1 MSASNQVAQLKNENA
16 QLLKQVQELS
26 SRAKDIVLKDKSI
39 ETIKQLVGSGVIK
52 LDVKSPADVG
62 VNIKKMAEPIY
73 DWYRQEPSKL
83 NLV

>member
-26 SRAKDIVLKDKSI
+26 SRAKDIVLKDKAI

-62 VNIKKMAEPIY
+62 INIKKMAEPIY
-73 DWYRQEPSKL
+73 DWYKQEPSKL

>member
-1 MSASNQVAQLKNENA
+1 MSLQNQVNELRKQNTQLS
-16 QLLKQVQELS
+16 QQVQELS
-26 SRAKDIVLKDKSI
+26 SRAKDIVLKDKAI

-62 VNIKKMAEPIY
+62 INIKKMAEPIY
-73 DWYRQEPSKL
+73 DWYKQEPAKL

>member
-26 SRAKDIVLKDKSI
+26 SRAKDIVLKDKAI

-62 VNIKKMAEPIY
+62 INIKKMAEPIY
-73 DWYRQEPSKL
+73 DWYRQEPAKL

>member
-62 VNIKKMAEPIY
+62 INIKKMAEPIY
-73 DWYRQEPSKL
+73 DWYKQEPAKL

>member
-16 QLLKQVQELS
+16 HLVKQVQELS
-26 SRAKDIVLKDKSI
+26 SRAKDIVLKDKAI

-62 VNIKKMAEPIY
+62 INIKKMAEPIY
-73 DWYRQEPSKL
+73 DWYKQEPSKL